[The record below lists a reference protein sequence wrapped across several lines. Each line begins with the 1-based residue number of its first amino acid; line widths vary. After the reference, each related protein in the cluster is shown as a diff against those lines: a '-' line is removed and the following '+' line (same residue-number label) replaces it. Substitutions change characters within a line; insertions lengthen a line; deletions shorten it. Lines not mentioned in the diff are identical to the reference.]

1 MLARAT
7 AIQTMHA
14 VVVWFVSSVLSLR
27 RYPDVG
33 AREGA
38 ALTIVES
45 LTLHLPLPA
54 QPYLSALPPSSPSL
68 KLLWSQVLRAQ
79 VQILIR
85 WVDAKEIVNPTLIA
99 RYVCAGIPY
108 LCLYLSLHQE
118 LFTTL
123 LSRYIYSVSRL
134 ALYATSASPTR
145 LFLAVQGLV
154 LREQTIAAIARPII
168 FSTSRR
174 TRRPVP

>member
-54 QPYLSALPPSSPSL
+54 QPYLPGEYKQEGSTLIL
-68 KLLWSQVLRAQ
+68 KLKFH
-79 VQILIR
+79 LIFP
-85 WVDAKEIVNPTLIA
+85 NT
-99 RYVCAGIPY
+99 
-108 LCLYLSLHQE
+108 
-118 LFTTL
+118 
-123 LSRYIYSVSRL
+123 
-134 ALYATSASPTR
+134 
-145 LFLAVQGLV
+145 
-154 LREQTIAAIARPII
+154 
-168 FSTSRR
+168 
-174 TRRPVP
+174 